1 MKAVADILEIDLH
14 ERKGN
19 GKWPQTLFK
28 GAKKHTAFNDLK
40 QPQEKESTA
49 GSIAKKWPFKAS

>member
-19 GKWPQTLFK
+19 GKWPQTLFR
-28 GAKKHTAFNDLK
+28 GTKKHTAYNDLK
-40 QPQEKESTA
+40 QAQDEESAA